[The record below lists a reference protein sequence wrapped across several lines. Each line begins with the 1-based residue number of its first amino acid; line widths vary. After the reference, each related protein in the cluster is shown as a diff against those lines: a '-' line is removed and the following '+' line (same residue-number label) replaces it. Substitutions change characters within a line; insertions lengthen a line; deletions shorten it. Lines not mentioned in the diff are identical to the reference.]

1 MNDKVSVCYLVLAY
15 RDPRLLGQ
23 LTDWLSRGSS
33 TILVHVDSGVE
44 QAPFEESA
52 NPIVRFVSPRFS
64 CPWGTWGRV
73 GASLAML
80 FEAVESGSS
89 HIVLLS
95 EDSFPLHDPVSI
107 PTILESSGVG
117 VWMDGEL
124 MGSKSKPMT
133 RLSRISHHRGD
144 PRKQSR
150 FLKILQALPF
160 TYEKVDHRRHLGEI
174 VPWAGDS
181 WWILTNKAATDI
193 LEFSKSN
200 PDTMEFF
207 SRTWIPDEHFFQS
220 VVARVDPSVKFRGT
234 PILADW
240 SSGNSKFPPYFFDIN
255 SIDTLRAG
263 KSDYLFARK
272 LERFDDDMTQE
283 IESIWENN

>member
-1 MNDKVSVCYLVLAY
+1 
-15 RDPRLLGQ
+15 
-23 LTDWLSRGSS
+23 
-33 TILVHVDSGVE
+33 
-44 QAPFEESA
+44 
-52 NPIVRFVSPRFS
+52 
-64 CPWGTWGRV
+64 
-73 GASLAML
+73 ML